1 MSEENQESG
10 MSAVKK
16 AVIGA
21 VTTAVTAGGA
31 WFATHFGGEE
41 PKEETKTEQAAP
53 AAAPVINLQV
63 DNSSKNMN
71 SAGGGTTTI
80 IKDMLG
86 NTSEIDLK
94 SFDGSY
100 MITLSPAASAESNS
114 VDVPVITVQ
123 DDDTETSPVRDAW

>member
-41 PKEETKTEQAAP
+41 PIEETKTEQAAP
-53 AAAPVINLQV
+53 AAAPVINLNLENNNTNQQ
-63 DNSSKNMN
+63 KQ
-71 SAGGGTTTI
+71 SAGGTTTI
-80 IKDMLG
+80 IKEK
-86 NTSEIDLK
+86 TVEK
-94 SFDGSY
+94 
-100 MITLSPAASAESNS
+100 PAAATPAPETK
-114 VDVPVITVQ
+114 PKQ
-123 DDDTETSPVRDAW
+123 DEEDPW